1 MPAPGTIRLEPI
13 IRAIGVI
20 VVIWTVGIPF
30 RSSSLVITAPQRVLV
45 PQVEVR
51 MTVSTPLSFIAATMP
66 WAIFFA
72 FANDVAT
79 PAVV

>member
-13 IRAIGVI
+13 MSAMGVI

-30 RSSSLVITAPQRVLV
+30 RSSSFVITAPQRVLV

-51 MTVSTPLSFIAATMP
+51 MTASTPLSFIAATIP
-66 WAIFFA
+66 RAIFSA
-72 FANDVAT
+72 LSNDVAT